1 MHQLSFMLMVYPDLV
16 VQAVHQNLEEI
27 LQVVQLK
34 KQLAQV
40 VVEILVSVQILALEL
55 RVQVL
60 QIQLQILQS
69 LTVPVE
75 LVVQREA
82 HQAQQVQT
90 VQLEL
95 SLVQAETVAQVH
107 CQVLQVMQVRVLTVS

>member
-1 MHQLSFMLMVYPDLV
+1 LV
-16 VQAVHQNLEEI
+16 RAVVAI
-27 LQVVQLK
+27 P
-34 KQLAQV
+34 AR
-40 VVEILVSVQILALEL
+40 VQIQALEQP
-55 RVQVL
+55 VQVL